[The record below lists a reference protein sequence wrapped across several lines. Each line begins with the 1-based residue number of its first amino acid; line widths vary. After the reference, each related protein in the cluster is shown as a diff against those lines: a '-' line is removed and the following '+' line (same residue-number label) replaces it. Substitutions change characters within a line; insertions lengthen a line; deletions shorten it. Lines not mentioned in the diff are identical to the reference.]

1 MNIKKE
7 DRVQIITGKDKG
19 KRGSVQNI
27 SLKDGALT
35 VEGVNI
41 IKRHVK
47 ANPTVRQSGIIQYEA
62 PISASK
68 VMIVC
73 AHCDKAVRIG
83 FKFLEDGKKVRI
95 CRSCQEVMD

>member
-7 DRVQIITGKDKG
+7 DKVQVITGKDKG
-19 KRGSVQNI
+19 KRGSVQTV
-27 SLKDGALT
+27 SVKDRLLT

-62 PISASK
+62 PISVSK
-68 VMIVC
+68 VMLVC
-73 AHCDKAVRIG
+73 GHCDKAVRVG
-83 FKFLEDGKKVRI
+83 SKVLEDGKKVRI